1 MSTAEIKL
9 DVINKITS
17 LKETRIIKE
26 IQKLLDFELDNG
38 VFHVSDEQK
47 ERLTEAKSDSI
58 LTEEE
63 ANKEI
68 EKWLQEK

>member
-47 ERLTEAKSDSI
+47 ERLIEAQSDSI

>member
-47 ERLTEAKSDSI
+47 ERLNEAKSDSI
-58 LTEEE
+58 LTEED

>member
-38 VFHVSDEQK
+38 IFHVSDEQK
-47 ERLTEAKSDSI
+47 ERLIEAQSDSI

>member
-68 EKWLQEK
+68 EK

>member
-58 LTEEE
+58 ITEEE